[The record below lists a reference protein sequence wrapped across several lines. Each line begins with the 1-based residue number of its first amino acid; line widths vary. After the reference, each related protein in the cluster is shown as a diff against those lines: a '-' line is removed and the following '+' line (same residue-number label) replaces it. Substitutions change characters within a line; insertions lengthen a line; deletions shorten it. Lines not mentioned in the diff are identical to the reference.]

1 MDAAF
6 PLAVTSAGFKHQ
18 NFAPLFSQKSP
29 ACIVLTEIF
38 RARARSLISTN
49 SSCSAPAGRQIQSMD
64 ICFSSRSSAIPFM
77 WSASPWLKK
86 TASIFVFLSPSGT
99 EQAGS
104 FLPLTHHCFRRPSG
118 IPCHPAA
125 PCRCHPPA
133 PHPET

>member
-1 MDAAF
+1 MLHSRLPSHPPDLSTKTLPRCSPRNLPPVLSLRKYSVPRQGLLF
-6 PLAVTSAGFKHQ
+6 PQTPPAPLPRADKYSLWTSAFLPEALRYRLCGPHPRGSRKQH
-18 NFAPLFSQKSP
+18 LF
-29 ACIVLTEIF
+29 
-38 RARARSLISTN
+38 
-49 SSCSAPAGRQIQSMD
+49 
-64 ICFSSRSSAIPFM
+64 
-77 WSASPWLKK
+77 
-86 TASIFVFLSPSGT
+86 FVFLSPSGT